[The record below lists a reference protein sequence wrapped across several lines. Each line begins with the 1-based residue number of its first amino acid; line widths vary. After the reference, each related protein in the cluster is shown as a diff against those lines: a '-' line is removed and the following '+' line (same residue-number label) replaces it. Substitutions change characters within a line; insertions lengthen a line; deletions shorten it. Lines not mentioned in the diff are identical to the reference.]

1 MRRISAI
8 GMGTGNPKHLTVE
21 AIEALSR
28 VDAVFLVD
36 KGSDKAELSR
46 IRREICERYVAKQ
59 NFRVI
64 ELRQGGRDPR
74 AASYAQ
80 GVEQWHEE
88 RLLAY
93 ERALA
98 EQLGE
103 DERAAILVWGDPSLY
118 DSTLRLLEL
127 MSSRAR
133 VRFEYDVIPGIS
145 SPQVLAARHKI
156 PLNRIAGA
164 VQITTGRRLLQGLP
178 SEAEDVVVMLDGEC
192 SFRGLPDAELDIYW
206 GAYLGTEH
214 ELLISGPLAERKAE
228 IERVRSAARAEHGWI
243 MDTYLL
249 RKRPARS

>member
-1 MRRISAI
+1 MRKITAI

-21 AIEALSR
+21 AIEALSD
-28 VDAVFLVD
+28 VDAVFLID
-36 KGSDKAELSR
+36 KGGEKAALSR
-46 IRREICERYVAKQ
+46 VRREICERYLGKKDW
-59 NFRVI
+59 RLI

-80 GVEQWHEE
+80 GVERWHEE

-93 ERALA
+93 EQAIA
-98 EQLGE
+98 QQLGDE
-103 DERAAILVWGDPSLY
+103 ERAAILVWGDPSLY

-127 MSSRAR
+127 IRAR
-133 VRFEYDVIPGIS
+133 GQVAFEYDVIPGIS

-178 SEAEDVVVMLDGEC
+178 SEADDVVVMLDGEC

-249 RKRPARS
+249 RKKRASS

>member
-1 MRRISAI
+1 MRGISAI

-28 VDAVFLVD
+28 VDAVFLID

-46 IRREICERYVAKQ
+46 IRREICERYIEKKAW
-59 NFRVI
+59 RLI
-64 ELRQGGRDPR
+64 ELQQGGRDPG

-80 GVEQWHEE
+80 GVEQWHEQ

-93 ERALA
+93 ERTIAS
-98 EQLGE
+98 LGE

-127 MSSRAR
+127 MSAR
-133 VRFEYDVIPGIS
+133 GQVAFEYDVIPGIS
-145 SPQVLAARHKI
+145 SPQVLAARHRI

-178 SEAEDVVVMLDGEC
+178 AEADDVVVMLDGEC
-192 SFRGLPDAELDIYW
+192 SFRELPDAELDIYW

-214 ELLISGPLAERKAE
+214 EILISGPLAERKAE
-228 IERVRSAARAEHGWI
+228 IERVRGAARAKHGWI

-249 RKRPARS
+249 RKKTAR

>member
-1 MRRISAI
+1 MRKISAI

-21 AIEALSR
+21 AIEALSG
-28 VDAVFLVD
+28 VDAVFSID
-36 KGSDKAELSR
+36 KGSEKAALSR
-46 IRREICERYVAKQ
+46 IRREICERYLENKQ
-59 NFRVI
+59 WRWI

-93 ERALA
+93 EHAIA
-98 EQLGE
+98 HQLGE

-127 MSSRAR
+127 LRAR
-133 VRFEYDVIPGIS
+133 GQVAFEYDVIPGIS

-164 VQITTGRRLLQGLP
+164 VQITTGRRLSQGLP
-178 SEAEDVVVMLDGEC
+178 AEADDVVVMLDGEC
-192 SFRGLPDAELDIYW
+192 SFRRLPAAQLEIYW
-206 GAYLGTEH
+206 GAYLGTDQEI
-214 ELLISGPLAERKAE
+214 LISGPLAECKDE
-228 IERVRSAARAEHGWI
+228 IERVRSLARAEHGWI

-249 RKRPARS
+249 RKKVPG

>member
-28 VDAVFLVD
+28 VDAVFLID

-46 IRREICERYVAKQ
+46 IRREICERYIEKKDY
-59 NFRVI
+59 RLI

-74 AASYAQ
+74 APSYAQ

-93 ERALA
+93 EQALA

-127 MSSRAR
+127 ISGRAR
-133 VRFEYDVIPGIS
+133 IVFEYDVIPGIS
-145 SPQVLAARHKI
+145 SPQVLAARHRI

-178 SEAEDVVVMLDGEC
+178 TEADDVVVMLDGDC
-192 SFRGLPDAELDIYW
+192 SFRGLPDGELEIYW
-206 GAYLGTEH
+206 GAYLGTER
-214 ELLISGPLAERKAE
+214 EILIRGPLAQRKAE

-249 RKRPARS
+249 RKKPVAG

>member
-28 VDAVFLVD
+28 ANAVFVID

-46 IRREICERYVAKQ
+46 IRREICERYVETEGW
-59 NFRVI
+59 RWI

-74 AASYAQ
+74 APYAQ

-127 MSSRAR
+127 MSARAQ
-133 VRFEYDVIPGIS
+133 VLFEYDVIPGIS

-178 SEAEDVVVMLDGEC
+178 SEADDVVVMLDGEC

-249 RKRPARS
+249 RKKATR

>member
-21 AIEALSR
+21 AIEALGQ
-28 VDAVFLVD
+28 VDAVFLID
-36 KGSDKAELSR
+36 KGSDKAELGR
-46 IRREICERYVAKQ
+46 IRREICERYIARKDY
-59 NFRVI
+59 RLI
-64 ELRQGGRDPR
+64 ELRQGGRDAR

-93 ERALA
+93 ERVIA
-98 EQLGE
+98 ELGA

-127 MSSRAR
+127 IESRGQVA
-133 VRFEYDVIPGIS
+133 FEYEVIPGIS
-145 SPQVLAARHKI
+145 SPQVLAARHRI

-178 SEAEDVVVMLDGEC
+178 TEADDVVVMLDGEC
-192 SFRGLPDAELDIYW
+192 SFRGLPDRELDIYW

-214 ELLISGPLAERKAE
+214 ELLISGPLAGCKAE
-228 IERVRSAARAEHGWI
+228 IERVRSAARAQHGWI

-249 RKRPARS
+249 RKRPAAG